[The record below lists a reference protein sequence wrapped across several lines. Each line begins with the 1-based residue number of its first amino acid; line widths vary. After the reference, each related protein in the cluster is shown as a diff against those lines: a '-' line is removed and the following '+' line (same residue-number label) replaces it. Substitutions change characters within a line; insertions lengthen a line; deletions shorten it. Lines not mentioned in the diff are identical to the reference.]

1 MAPMAAQAVKAW
13 MRILAAGNNHP
24 DSATRFDL
32 VLTSWLTRP
41 PHTLGSLRT
50 MRGFTLL
57 EIMVVVAIIAIG
69 SAVVAIQWPDN
80 QVRTLE
86 REGTRLAALL
96 EAGRVQSRASGMPMR
111 WNVTEQGFAFE
122 GPARQW
128 IAQRP
133 THWESKQTVALL
145 ERPVVLGPEPI
156 IPAQSV
162 VLALRD
168 RPQVRVRV
176 STDGLRPF
184 AVESP

>member
-1 MAPMAAQAVKAW
+1 M
-13 MRILAAGNNHP
+13 
-24 DSATRFDL
+24 
-32 VLTSWLTRP
+32 LTSWLTRP
-41 PHTLGSLRT
+41 PHTLRALRAS
-50 MRGFTLL
+50 RGFTLL

-80 QVRTLE
+80 QVRALE

-96 EAGRVQSRASGMPMR
+96 EAGRAYSRASGMPMR
-111 WNVTEQGFAFE
+111 WNTTEQGFVFE
-122 GPARQW
+122 GPAKQW

-133 THWESKQTVALL
+133 THWESKQTMALL

-156 IPAQSV
+156 IAAQSI
-162 VLALRD
+162 VLALRE